1 MGIAGDRLKR
11 PSSPSVPTHVA
22 IVMDGNGRWA
32 RNHGL
37 SRIEGHRAGTENVRQ
52 VTETLAEHGVKHLTL
67 FAFST
72 ENWNRSSSEVRGL
85 FRVLAE
91 AIDSETQSLHE
102 KGAKLCHLGRLDR
115 LPKRLQDKV
124 REAIKLTDKNT
135 RITLNIA
142 FDYGGRDDI
151 ISAVSRIVQEG
162 ISPPAIDENLFAQ
175 HLYTAGLP
183 DPDLIIRTGGE
194 MRISNF
200 LIWQSAYSELYFTD
214 VLWPDFNKDE
224 VEKALGSYSK
234 RERRFGR
241 RVGGG
246 RRSRGQDGG

>member
-1 MGIAGDRLKR
+1 M
-11 PSSPSVPTHVA
+11 
-22 IVMDGNGRWA
+22 
-32 RNHGL
+32 
-37 SRIEGHRAGTENVRQ
+37 
-52 VTETLAEHGVKHLTL
+52 
-67 FAFST
+67 
-72 ENWNRSSSEVRGL
+72 
-85 FRVLAE
+85 
-91 AIDSETQSLHE
+91 
-102 KGAKLCHLGRLDR
+102 
-115 LPKRLQDKV
+115 PKRLQEKV

-151 ISAVSRIVQEG
+151 ITAVRRIAQKG

-214 VLWPDFNKDE
+214 VLWPDFNRDE